1 MMSQRE
7 KRHPFLEKN
16 NHVTTEE
23 YHTFMYY
30 FEDFQV
36 GDAFDLGNTTVT
48 EEEIVTFAQQ
58 YDPQPFHV
66 APERAQES
74 PFGGLIASGWQTI
87 ALFMRLF
94 VDVILNNAISLA
106 SPGADEIRWL
116 KPVYPGDVLNARL
129 TVVERTP
136 SRSRPE
142 MGIVR
147 FKWEMINQAD
157 ERVLTL
163 QSTHFLGRKPQ
174 K

>member
-1 MMSQRE
+1 
-7 KRHPFLEKN
+7 
-16 NHVTTEE
+16 
-23 YHTFMYY
+23 MYY
-30 FEDFQV
+30 FEDFRV

-48 EEEIVTFAQQ
+48 EEEIVAFAKH

-66 APERAQES
+66 SPELAQKS

-106 SPGADEIRWL
+106 SPGADEIHWL

-147 FKWEMINQAD
+147 FKWEMLNQAD

-174 K
+174 E

>member
-1 MMSQRE
+1 
-7 KRHPFLEKN
+7 
-16 NHVTTEE
+16 
-23 YHTFMYY
+23 MYY
-30 FEDFQV
+30 FEDFRV

-48 EEEIVTFAQQ
+48 EEEIVAFAQR

-66 APERAQES
+66 SAELAQKS
-74 PFGGLIASGWQTI
+74 PFSGLIASGLQTM

-129 TVVERTP
+129 TVVESTP

-147 FKWEMINQAD
+147 FKWEMLNQAD

-174 K
+174 E

>member
-1 MMSQRE
+1 
-7 KRHPFLEKN
+7 
-16 NHVTTEE
+16 
-23 YHTFMYY
+23 MYY
-30 FEDFQV
+30 FEDFRV

-48 EEEIVTFAQQ
+48 EEEIVAFAQH

-66 APERAQES
+66 SPELAQKS

-116 KPVYPGDVLNARL
+116 KPVYPGDALSARL
-129 TVVERTP
+129 TVVESTP

-147 FKWEMINQAD
+147 FKWEMLNQAD

-174 K
+174 E

>member
-1 MMSQRE
+1 
-7 KRHPFLEKN
+7 
-16 NHVTTEE
+16 
-23 YHTFMYY
+23 MYY
-30 FEDFQV
+30 FEDFRV
-36 GDAFDLGNTTVT
+36 GDAFDLGNTSVT
-48 EEEIVTFAQQ
+48 EEEIVAFAQN

-66 APERAQES
+66 SPELAQKS
-74 PFGGLIASGWQTI
+74 PFGGLIASGLQTM

-129 TVVERTP
+129 TVVESTP
-136 SRSRPE
+136 SKSRPE

-147 FKWEMINQAD
+147 FKWEMLNQAD

-174 K
+174 E

>member
-1 MMSQRE
+1 M
-7 KRHPFLEKN
+7 H
-16 NHVTTEE
+16 
-23 YHTFMYY
+23 Y
-30 FEDFQV
+30 FEDFRV

-48 EEEIVTFAQQ
+48 EEEIVAFAQN

-66 APERAQES
+66 SPELAQKS
-74 PFGGLIASGWQTI
+74 PFGGLIASGLQTM

-129 TVVERTP
+129 TVVESTP

-147 FKWEMINQAD
+147 FKWEMLNQAD

-174 K
+174 E

>member
-1 MMSQRE
+1 
-7 KRHPFLEKN
+7 
-16 NHVTTEE
+16 
-23 YHTFMYY
+23 MYY
-30 FEDFQV
+30 FEDFRV

-48 EEEIVTFAQQ
+48 EEEIVTFGQR

-66 APERAQES
+66 SPELAQKS
-74 PFGGLIASGWQTI
+74 LFGGLIASGLQTM

-116 KPVYPGDVLNARL
+116 KPVYSGDVLNARL
-129 TVVERTP
+129 TVVESTP
-136 SRSRPE
+136 SKSRPE

-147 FKWEMINQAD
+147 FKWEMLNQAD
-157 ERVLTL
+157 EKVLTL

-174 K
+174 E

>member
-1 MMSQRE
+1 
-7 KRHPFLEKN
+7 
-16 NHVTTEE
+16 
-23 YHTFMYY
+23 MYY
-30 FEDFQV
+30 FEDFRV

-48 EEEIVTFAQQ
+48 EEEIVAFAQN

-66 APERAQES
+66 SPEQAQKS
-74 PFGGLIASGWQTI
+74 PFGGLIASGLQTM

-129 TVVERTP
+129 TVVECTP

-147 FKWEMINQAD
+147 FKWEMLNQAD

-174 K
+174 E